1 MLKIAKT
8 LSKGFSHIRVDL
20 FDVDGNVY
28 FGELTFFDNSGF
40 DTDISYETDLKWG
53 EKSYFLIVKGIFNM
67 RRKRLF
73 YNTLSSLVFQV
84 TTIIC
89 GFILPRL
96 ILSAFGSE
104 VNGLVNSITQFLGII
119 SFLELGVGAVVQSAL
134 YKPLA
139 EKKQDDVSKIIS
151 SANKFFTRIGQIL
164 LAYVIA
170 MVVVYPRF
178 AGKNFGFSYTAT
190 LIVAISISSF
200 AQYFFGIVNRL
211 LLTAD
216 QRGYIQYNAQ
226 TLAVICNT
234 VACFILIQ
242 LGCSIQIVKLT
253 TSLIYLLQPFVIY
266 LYVRQYYSI
275 DKKIKYTKEP
285 IPQKWNGIAQHVAAV
300 ILDGTDTIVLT
311 LFATLSDVSVYSVY
325 FLVVKGV
332 KQLFMSMTNGIT
344 SLIGELWAKQE
355 LEELNKTFSWTEWVI
370 HTGTTLVF
378 GLTAVLIVPFVRVY
392 TLGIHDANYIQPLFA
407 ALIVAANAGHCL
419 RLPYNIIILAAGH
432 YKQTQRNYIVAA
444 VINIVVSVVTVKVW
458 GLIGVAI
465 GTLAAM
471 GYQTIWMA
479 LYDSRNLIK
488 WPFKNFIKQIFV
500 DALTV
505 AIGFFATRML
515 SLHTVTYISWGLL
528 AVKTSAVW
536 VIIVLVLNFI
546 FYGNKIS
553 SLFEKIGSKIRKG

>member
-1 MLKIAKT
+1 
-8 LSKGFSHIRVDL
+8 
-20 FDVDGNVY
+20 
-28 FGELTFFDNSGF
+28 
-40 DTDISYETDLKWG
+40 
-53 EKSYFLIVKGIFNM
+53 M
-67 RRKRLF
+67 RGKRLF

-104 VNGLVNSITQFLGII
+104 VNGLVNSIIQFLGII

-139 EKKQDDVSKIIS
+139 EKRQDDVSEIIS
-151 SANKFFTRIGQIL
+151 SANKFFTRLGQIL
-164 LAYVIA
+164 LAYVIVL
-170 MVVVYPRF
+170 VVVYPRF
-178 AGKNFGFSYTAT
+178 AGKNFGFAYTAT

-216 QRGYIQYNAQ
+216 QCGYIQYNAQ

-234 VACFILIQ
+234 VACFILVQ
-242 LGCSIQIVKLT
+242 LGCSIQIIKLT

-266 LYVRQYYSI
+266 LYVRQHYSI

-311 LFATLSDVSVYSVY
+311 LFATLSDVSIYSVY

-370 HTGTTLVF
+370 HTGTTFVF
-378 GLTAVLIVPFVRVY
+378 GLTAILIVPFVRVY

-444 VINIVVSVVTVKVW
+444 VINIVVSVVTVKAW
-458 GLIGVAI
+458 GLIGIAI

-479 LYDSRNLIK
+479 IYDSRNLIK
-488 WPFKNFIKQIFV
+488 WPFGNFIKQIFV
-500 DALTV
+500 DAVTV
-505 AIGFFATRML
+505 AIGFFATKML
-515 SLHTVTYISWGLL
+515 SLHTVT
-528 AVKTSAVW
+528 
-536 VIIVLVLNFI
+536 
-546 FYGNKIS
+546 
-553 SLFEKIGSKIRKG
+553 

>member
-1 MLKIAKT
+1 
-8 LSKGFSHIRVDL
+8 
-20 FDVDGNVY
+20 
-28 FGELTFFDNSGF
+28 
-40 DTDISYETDLKWG
+40 
-53 EKSYFLIVKGIFNM
+53 M
-67 RRKRLF
+67 RGKRLF
-73 YNTLSSLVFQV
+73 YNTISSLVFQV

-96 ILSAFGSE
+96 ILNAFGSE
-104 VNGLVNSITQFLGII
+104 VNGLVNSIAQFLGMI

-139 EKKQDDVSKIIS
+139 EKNQEDVSKIIS
-151 SANKFFTRIGQIL
+151 SANKFFTRLGQIL
-164 LAYVIA
+164 LIYVI
-170 MVVVYPRF
+170 VLVIVYPQF
-178 AGKNFGFSYTAT
+178 AGKNFGFIYTAT

-226 TLAVICNT
+226 TLAVVCNT
-234 VACFILIQ
+234 AACFILIRV
-242 LGCSIQIVKLT
+242 GCSIQIVKLT
-253 TSLIYLLQPFVIY
+253 TSLIYLLQPFLIY
-266 LYVRQYYSI
+266 LYVRHHYSI

-311 LFATLSDVSVYSVY
+311 LFATLSDVSIYSVY

-355 LEELNKTFSWTEWVI
+355 IKELNKTFSWTEWVI
-370 HTGTTLVF
+370 HTGTTFVF
-378 GLTAVLIVPFVRVY
+378 GLTAILIVPFVRVY

-432 YKQTQRNYIVAA
+432 YKQTQNNYIIAA
-444 VINIVVSVVTVKVW
+444 ILNIVVSVVTVKAW

-465 GTLAAM
+465 GTLVAM
-471 GYQTIWMA
+471 GYQTVWMA
-479 LYDSRNLIK
+479 WYDSKNLIK
-488 WPFKNFIKQIFV
+488 WPIINFIKQILI
-500 DALTV
+500 DLGTV
-505 AIGFFATRML
+505 ILCWMASSVFSMKSISYTGWIFNAVEVAT
-515 SLHTVTYISWGLL
+515 
-528 AVKTSAVW
+528 VW
-536 VIIVLVLNFI
+536 LIIMVLINLI
-546 FYGNKIS
+546 FYRDKMLR
-553 SLFEKIGSKIRKG
+553 LFKALKWKMAKR

>member
-1 MLKIAKT
+1 
-8 LSKGFSHIRVDL
+8 
-20 FDVDGNVY
+20 
-28 FGELTFFDNSGF
+28 
-40 DTDISYETDLKWG
+40 
-53 EKSYFLIVKGIFNM
+53 M
-67 RRKRLF
+67 RGKRLF
-73 YNTLSSLVFQV
+73 YNTISSLVFQV

-96 ILSAFGSE
+96 ILNAFGSE
-104 VNGLVNSITQFLGII
+104 VNGLVNSIAQFLGMI

-139 EKKQDDVSKIIS
+139 EKNQEDVSKIIS
-151 SANKFFTRIGQIL
+151 SANKFFTRLGQIL
-164 LAYVIA
+164 LIYVI
-170 MVVVYPRF
+170 VLVIVYPQF
-178 AGKNFGFSYTAT
+178 AGKNFGFIYTAT

-226 TLAVICNT
+226 TLAVVCNT
-234 VACFILIQ
+234 AACFILIRV
-242 LGCSIQIVKLT
+242 GCSIQIVKLT
-253 TSLIYLLQPFVIY
+253 TSLIYLLQPFLIY
-266 LYVRQYYSI
+266 LYVRHHYSI

-311 LFATLSDVSVYSVY
+311 LFATLSDVSIYSVY

-355 LEELNKTFSWTEWVI
+355 IKELNKTFSWTEWVI
-370 HTGTTLVF
+370 HTGTTFVF
-378 GLTAVLIVPFVRVY
+378 GLTAILIVPFVRVY

-432 YKQTQRNYIVAA
+432 YKQTQNNYIIAA
-444 VINIVVSVVTVKVW
+444 ILNIVVSVVTVKAW

-465 GTLAAM
+465 GTLVAM
-471 GYQTIWMA
+471 GYQTVWMA
-479 LYDSRNLIK
+479 WYDSKNLIK
-488 WPFKNFIKQIFV
+488 WPIINFIKQILI
-500 DALTV
+500 DLGTV
-505 AIGFFATRML
+505 ILCWMASSVFSMKSISYTGWIFNAVEVAT
-515 SLHTVTYISWGLL
+515 
-528 AVKTSAVW
+528 VW
-536 VIIVLVLNFI
+536 LIIMVLINL
-546 FYGNKIS
+546 
-553 SLFEKIGSKIRKG
+553 R